1 MNRRRVALR
10 VLLLGLI
17 AILAVGFYLA
27 ATHQEARPE
36 DASPATANPQ
46 QP

>member
-17 AILAVGFYLA
+17 AVLAAGFYLA
-27 ATHQEARPE
+27 ITHQEARP
-36 DASPATANPQ
+36 DDRSPTSANPQ
-46 QP
+46 P

>member
-17 AILAVGFYLA
+17 AVLAAGFYLGI
-27 ATHQEARPE
+27 THQEARP
-36 DASPATANPQ
+36 DDRSPTSASP

>member
-10 VLLLGLI
+10 VLLLGLSGV
-17 AILAVGFYLA
+17 LAAGFYLA
-27 ATHQEARPE
+27 STHQEARP
-36 DASPATANPQ
+36 DDRSPTRASP